1 MRNHEG
7 VSATQRRRRLA
18 GALALAALGAGAAL
32 PALAQ
37 AQAGSQPRQ
46 ASANPPAPGV
56 AACVSIE
63 IDAVR
68 LACYDDAAG
77 RVVPSTQQADAA
89 AEAAQAAAE
98 AARALRE
105 AAAPRPAPSERAQ
118 ARTRRGA
125 ATLFRRDAQGT
136 RGAAAEPPLDPE
148 TQAAIANAGKGSL
161 LDTRWEI
168 ARDSKLGIFN
178 FRAYKPVY
186 LLPVFWSSSPNAH
199 PFSPTRGSATDT
211 DSLDALEA
219 KFQISFKTKAVENL
233 FGDNGDI
240 WMAYTQS
247 SRWQVYNSEASRP
260 FRETDYEPEVML
272 AFRTGY
278 ELLGWKGRLAAVGI
292 NHQSNGRSDPL
303 SRSWN
308 RVVFNFGFDREGWA
322 LNLRP
327 WIRIP
332 ERGHGDDNPDIA
344 DYMGRGDATLVRTFG
359 NGQQLSLMLRHSLRS
374 GDRAHGAVQFDWAFP
389 LHDTFRGHLQV
400 FDGYG
405 ESMIDYNHRSTY
417 VGLGISLME
426 WY

>member
-1 MRNHEG
+1 MRNHEA
-7 VSATQRRRRLA
+7 VSPRAVPRN
-18 GALALAALGAGAAL
+18 ALACALVLVLGGNGMPAVAFAQQAPTDAAA
-32 PALAQ
+32 PT
-37 AQAGSQPRQ
+37 
-46 ASANPPAPGV
+46 PGV
-56 AACVSIE
+56 AACVAIE
-63 IDAVR
+63 IDAAR
-68 LACYDDAAG
+68 LACYDAAAG
-77 RVVPSTQQADAA
+77 RAAPSTRQADAA
-89 AEAAQAAAE
+89 AEAAQAAAD
-98 AARALRE
+98 AARAERE
-105 AAAPRPAPSERAQ
+105 AAAPPRPTPAERTQ
-118 ARTRRGA
+118 ARERRGSA
-125 ATLFRRDAQGT
+125 SLFRRDAP
-136 RGAAAEPPLDPE
+136 GANPPPEPLAPE
-148 TQAAIANAGKGSL
+148 AQAAIANAGKGSL
-161 LDTRWEI
+161 LDTRWEL

-186 LLPVFWSSSPNAH
+186 LFPVFWSNAPNAH
-199 PFSPTRGSATDT
+199 PFSPSRGVATDT

-247 SRWQVYNSEASRP
+247 SRWQVYNAEASRP

-278 ELLGWKGRLAAVGI
+278 GVLGWKGRLAAVGI

-308 RVVFNFGFDREGWA
+308 RVVFNVGFDREGWA

-332 ERGHGDDNPDIA
+332 ERGRSDDNPDIS

-359 NGQQLSLMLRHSLRS
+359 NGQQLSLMLRHSLRN
-374 GDRAHGAVQFDWAFP
+374 GDRAHGAVQLDWAFP

-405 ESMIDYNHRSTY
+405 ESMIDYNHRATY